1 MGNFFQH
8 VTISLDGFLSTASS
22 CTLYNL
28 FSSYPGATVS
38 IQEAEISIT
47 EETSGQICIILET
60 TSDGLERDV
69 SVTLTT
75 TDGTASNF
83 VAF

>member
-1 MGNFFQH
+1 MVFCPQPLA
-8 VTISLDGFLSTASS
+8 VPSITCFLRT
-22 CTLYNL
+22 
-28 FSSYPGATVS
+28 
-38 IQEAEISIT
+38 QAEISIT